1 MIRQMLK
8 ALVLFCVAGS
18 LFNSTT
24 AIATQTYTVVSLGSL
39 GGEDTTGYAINSA
52 GEVVGDSIVGGVFHA
67 FKYSS
72 GVMLDLGL
80 LSGYSN
86 SFGRGIN
93 ASGQVTGFGGTD
105 NVGSDGHAYLYSN
118 GTMTD
123 LGTLGGPDS
132 FGYAINSIGQ
142 VTGSSDTSPNNFAGH
157 AFVYSNGVM
166 TDLNGVLGGSDS
178 QGNSINDNGAIAGS
192 LAKAGT
198 SSVAF
203 LYSNGAVSNPASLGG
218 SGSWGF
224 AINNS
229 GVLAG
234 EGVPDSGGPH
244 AILFSNGVTTD
255 LGILPGGMSS
265 IAYGINTGGQVVGY
279 ADAPSPHGG
288 AFIYTNGTMMDLT
301 TLINVADPLFNVV
314 KFMGAR
320 AINDNGWIVVNGLKD
335 NIPAAYLLLPTWL
348 SLTPT
353 TLLFGNQQIGTTST
367 TQAVA
372 VTNTGSA
379 SAALSFAV
387 SGPFTQTND
396 CGTSL
401 TGGATC
407 SVQVGFAP
415 AAIDPGTVG
424 GTLTITPA
432 AAGPLVVS
440 LSGTGETSV
449 SISTSASTVTAGV
462 AVTLTWSSTA
472 GAVCTASGGSTAD
485 GWTGIVPASGSK
497 PVTET
502 TAGSYTYGLSCVD
515 GAETVSADK
524 VVTVTVPSV
533 SLSASPTNLVQ
544 GQATTLTWTSL
555 NASSCSASS
564 NGTDSWNGA
573 KPTSGTASI
582 TESATGMIT
591 YKITCSSGPQSATAS
606 TEAFFAAKSTGGGGG
621 ALSPFLVLVL
631 AGVSA
636 LRRFQTR
643 RRF

>member
-1 MIRQMLK
+1 MLRQMLK
-8 ALVLFCVAGS
+8 ALFLLFMVGS

-72 GVMLDLGL
+72 GVMIDLGL

-105 NVGSDGHAYLYSN
+105 NVASDGHAYLYSN

-132 FGYAINSIGQ
+132 FGYAINASGQ
-142 VTGSSDTSPNNFAGH
+142 VTGTSNTSANLAMH
-157 AFVYSNGVM
+157 AFVYSNDVMSDLSGV
-166 TDLNGVLGGSDS
+166 VGGSES
-178 QGNSINDNGAIAGS
+178 QGNAINDNGAIAGTQLS
-192 LAKAGT
+192 AGS

-203 LYSNGAVSNPASLGG
+203 LYSNGTVSNPTSIGG
-218 SGSWGF
+218 SGSWGY
-224 AINNS
+224 AINNA
-229 GVLAG
+229 GILAG
-234 EGVPDSGGPH
+234 EGLTSTSYH
-244 AILFSNGVTTD
+244 AITFSNGMTTD
-255 LGILPGGMSS
+255 LGMLSGGMSS
-265 IAYGINTGGQVVGY
+265 IAYGINITGQVVGY
-279 ADAPSPHGG
+279 ANAPSPHGG
-288 AFIYTNGTMMDLT
+288 AFIYTGGTMMDLT
-301 TLINVADPLFNVV
+301 TLISVADPLFNVV
-314 KFMGAR
+314 KFTGAR
-320 AINDNGWIVVNGLKD
+320 AINDNGWILVNGLKD

-372 VTNTGSA
+372 VMNTGSA
-379 SAALSFAV
+379 SAGLSFAV

-401 TGGATC
+401 AGGATC
-407 SVQVGFAP
+407 TVQVGFAP
-415 AAIDPGTVG
+415 TAIDPGTVG

-432 AAGPLVVS
+432 ATGPLVVS

-449 SISTSASTVTAGV
+449 SISASASTVTAGV

-497 PVTET
+497 PVTEA
-502 TAGSYTYGLSCVD
+502 TAGTYTYGLSCVD

-533 SLSASPTNLVQ
+533 TLSASPTNLVQ
-544 GQATTLTWTSL
+544 GQATTLTWTSM

-573 KPTSGTASI
+573 KPTGGTASI
-582 TESATGMIT
+582 SESATGMIT
-591 YKITCSSGPQSATAS
+591 YKITCSSGPESATAS
-606 TEAFFAAKSTGGGGG
+606 TEAFFATKSTGGGGG
-621 ALSPFLVLVL
+621 ALSPFFVLAL

-636 LRRFQTR
+636 LLRFQTR